1 MYSGDIYEIFCTMK
15 VEIVVTSTYWSIVPS
30 GVDRNVVLSAYDVIL
45 GNWWHIG
52 GLLVVVKSECHQRVF
67 P

>member
-1 MYSGDIYEIFCTMK
+1 MYSGGIYEIFCTMK

-52 GLLVVVKSECHQRVF
+52 GLVVW
-67 P
+67 